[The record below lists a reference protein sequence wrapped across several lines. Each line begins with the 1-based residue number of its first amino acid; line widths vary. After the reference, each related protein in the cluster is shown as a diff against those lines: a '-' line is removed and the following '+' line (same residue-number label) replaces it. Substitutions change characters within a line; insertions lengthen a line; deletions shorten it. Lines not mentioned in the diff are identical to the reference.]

1 MTMVKV
7 NGIDLYYEVQG
18 EGEPLVLISGY
29 TQDHTSWAAMLPVFS
44 KKYRTIVLDNRGAGQ
59 TVTPDGP
66 FTIEDMADDVSGLLD
81 SLNIKKASVIGIS
94 LGGIIAQALAIR
106 HPEKVKGLVLCSTGS
121 RGSPRSRFVLGTL
134 AEELAKGKID
144 REFYYKMVFPL
155 LFSNN
160 FFANP
165 DMLKMV
171 MSRTLASKVD
181 PANILRQRQAIN
193 VIDLTALLGSIKAP
207 TLVVHGNEDIL
218 FPISYGKELATGLA
232 NAKLVVLEGG
242 SHMAYAEMADKV
254 VPAVMGFLASV
265 DENAKAEP
273 PTLKIKH

>member
-1 MTMVKV
+1 MSIAKV
-7 NGIDLYYEVQG
+7 NGVDLYYEVHG

-29 TQDHTSWAAMLPVFS
+29 TQDHTSWAAMLPVFA

-59 TVTPDGP
+59 TVCPDGP

-81 SLNIKKASVIGIS
+81 TLNIKKAHIIGIS
-94 LGGIIAQALAIR
+94 MGGIIAQALAIR

-121 RGSPRSRFVLGTL
+121 KGSPRSKFILGTL
-134 AEELAKGKID
+134 AEELATGKID
-144 REFYYKMVFPL
+144 HEFYYKMVFPM

-160 FFANP
+160 VFANR
-165 DMLKMV
+165 DMFKMI
-171 MSRTLASKVD
+171 MSRTLASKINPNNV
-181 PANILRQRQAIN
+181 LRQRQAID
-193 VIDLTALLGSIKAP
+193 VLDLTALLGSIKAP

-218 FPISYGKELATGLA
+218 FPIGYGKELATDIP

-242 SHMAYAEMADKV
+242 NHMAYAEMADKV

-265 DENAKAEP
+265 DGNATIT
-273 PTLKIKH
+273 PTPQIKH